1 MFDPRPALE
10 SARDDY
16 NALCKQAMRE
26 HQYAAAKMWRDR
38 RDDID
43 AFIDAMPTENRHASH

>member
-1 MFDPRPALE
+1 MFDPRPDLHA
-10 SARDDY
+10 ARDDY

-26 HQYAAAKMWRDR
+26 HQYAAAKMWRER

-43 AFIDAMPTENRHASH
+43 AFIDAMPEEPRHARH